1 MAGLEKI
8 ISQIRNESE
17 EAAAG
22 VVAAAEEKA
31 QQILEQA
38 KAEAD
43 EECAGILESSK
54 RMTEEILKRGR
65 SAADLKVRQ
74 GILAKKQELI
84 GQVLSEALK
93 EVKNLEAERYF
104 DAVVKLAAESA
115 MEGHGT
121 IYFSEADLK
130 RLPEGLEERMNA
142 AAAGKKAVL
151 TIASEPREI
160 EGGFVLSYGG
170 IEENCSFDA
179 IFDSAR
185 EQLQDV
191 VHKILFP

>member
-38 KAEAD
+38 KVEAD

-93 EVKNLEAERYF
+93 EAKNLE
-104 DAVVKLAAESA
+104 
-115 MEGHGT
+115 
-121 IYFSEADLK
+121 
-130 RLPEGLEERMNA
+130 
-142 AAAGKKAVL
+142 
-151 TIASEPREI
+151 
-160 EGGFVLSYGG
+160 
-170 IEENCSFDA
+170 
-179 IFDSAR
+179 
-185 EQLQDV
+185 
-191 VHKILFP
+191 